1 MGPLVL
7 EHQPLIRS
15 FRLLLCALTLVLG
28 ASLSFAQAPAPVSVA
43 AQKLD
48 GVRASIEQIE
58 QALGRRELGDAALL
72 ELRGAIEPLSST
84 LKAALDDLTPK
95 LDAAREQLEQLGPK
109 PADKAPPEAPAVAAE
124 REGLQKQFE
133 EADAAVK
140 RAKLLS
146 VRLDQASA
154 TILSL
159 RRDLFTR
166 TLLARSSSILS
177 PSLWGSIWREAPADL
192 RALGIISG
200 AWWSAA
206 TARLEGWAMLGFL
219 AGTLAIA
226 FGYATVLKLQRRV
239 VRRDPA
245 KVEVSA
251 FTRARGAIWVVAS
264 TAVTPMLAMALM
276 IGLWRG
282 LGLFNTRLE
291 PLVASLTDGVAR
303 VAVTVAIAR
312 GLLAPS
318 LPHWRLLDLSDK
330 TVDRLARL
338 ALSVAIFVSAAKVME
353 AVIEVIG
360 AGLAL
365 SVALRGLAGLV
376 VAGMLAMGMQG
387 IAPQPDEE
395 DACLGPKLTPKR
407 DWYGPMRLAVWASVA
422 AIILA
427 TLIGYVSFAAF
438 LVEQVV
444 WVTFIGCGLYLLLAL
459 ARESIGQGLQPQ
471 SRVGRALMTSLGLR
485 RESLDQWSVVL
496 AGAAQLGLITA
507 AVLLALAPW
516 GVESD
521 DMFSSIRAAFFGFK
535 VGDVTISLSGIIVSV
550 LLFAIGF
557 ALTRGFQHW
566 LESTLLPRTQLDA
579 GLRNSIRTSVGYIGF
594 VIAAAVGLGYMGLSF
609 DKLAIVAGALS
620 VGIGFGLQSI
630 VNNFVSGLILL
641 WERAIRVGDWV
652 VLGEEQGYV
661 RRINVRSTE
670 IETFD
675 RATMIVPNSN
685 LVTGV
690 VKNWVRGDK
699 TGRIKIPISVHMSA
713 DPEVVRD
720 TLIACA
726 KGQDL
731 VLRIPAPFVSFVG
744 MTETLLKF
752 ELMCFVADVETS
764 GRVKSDLHFDIFKR
778 FKAAGIDFTP
788 PAAAPPTIA
797 IAGLERLQAALDA
810 LPNARS

>member
-1 MGPLVL
+1 M
-7 EHQPLIRS
+7 IRS
-15 FRLLLCALTLVLG
+15 FRLLLCALVLALG
-28 ASLSFAQAPAPVSVA
+28 ATLSFAQAPAPVSVA

-58 QALGRRELGDAALL
+58 QALGRRELSDAALL
-72 ELRGAIEPLSST
+72 ELRGNIEPLNAT
-84 LKAALDDLTPK
+84 LKAALDDLAPK

-109 PADKAPPEAPAVAAE
+109 PADKAQPEAPAVAAE

-146 VRLDQASA
+146 VRLDQASG

-166 TLLARSSSILS
+166 TLLARSDSILS
-177 PSLWGSIWREAPADL
+177 PSLWASIWREAPADL
-192 RALGIISG
+192 RALGIISS

-245 KVEVSA
+245 KVEVNA
-251 FTRARGAIWVVAS
+251 FTKARGAVWVTISA
-264 TAVTPMLAMALM
+264 AFAPMVAMALLM
-276 IGLWRG
+276 GLWRG
-282 LGLFNTRLE
+282 LGLFNMRLD
-291 PLVASLTDGVAR
+291 PLVASLSDGVAR
-303 VAVTVAIAR
+303 VAITLAIAR
-312 GLLAPS
+312 GLLAPG

-353 AVIEVIG
+353 AIIEVIG

-387 IAPQPDEE
+387 IAPPPDEE
-395 DACLGPKLTPKR
+395 EACLGPKLPPKR
-407 DWYGPMRLAVWASVA
+407 DWYGPMRLAIWASVA

-427 TLIGYVSFAAF
+427 TLVGYVSFAAF

-444 WVTFIGCGLYLLLAL
+444 WVTFIGSGLYLLLEL

-685 LVTGV
+685 LVTGM

-726 KGQDL
+726 KANEL
-731 VLRIPAPFVSFVG
+731 ALRIPAPFVSFVG

-778 FKAAGIDFTP
+778 FKAVGIEFTP
-788 PAAAPPTIA
+788 PAATPPTIA

>member
-1 MGPLVL
+1 
-7 EHQPLIRS
+7 LIRS

-28 ASLSFAQAPAPVSVA
+28 ATLSFAQAPAPVSAA

-58 QALGRRELGDAALL
+58 LTLGRRELADAALL
-72 ELRGAIEPLSST
+72 ELRGNIEPLNST
-84 LKAALDDLTPK
+84 LKTALDDLTPK

-109 PADKAPPEAPAVAAE
+109 PADKAPPEAPTVAAE

-166 TLLARSSSILS
+166 TLLARSDSILS

-192 RALGIISG
+192 RALGTISG

-206 TARLEGWAMLGFL
+206 AARLEGWAMLGFL
-219 AGTLAIA
+219 GGTLAIA
-226 FGYATVLKLQRRV
+226 LGWAAVLRLQRRV
-239 VRRDPA
+239 VRRDPT
-245 KVEVSA
+245 KLEVSA
-251 FTRARGAIWVVAS
+251 FMKTRGAVWVAVS
-264 TAVTPMLAMALM
+264 TAITPMIAMALLV
-276 IGLWRG
+276 GLWRG
-282 LGLFNTRLE
+282 LGLFNMRLD
-291 PLVASLTDGVAR
+291 PLVASLSDGVAR
-303 VAVTVAIAR
+303 VAITLAIAR
-312 GLLAPS
+312 GLLAPG

-330 TVDRLARL
+330 TVERLARL
-338 ALSVAIFVSAAKVME
+338 ALTVAIFVSAAKVME

-365 SVALRGLAGLV
+365 SVALRGLAALI
-376 VAGMLAMGMQG
+376 VATMLALGMQG
-387 IAPQPDEE
+387 IAPPPDEE
-395 DACLGPKLTPKR
+395 DECLGPKVAPQR
-407 DWYGPMRLAVWASVA
+407 DWYGPMRLAIWASVV

-444 WVTFIGCGLYLLLAL
+444 WVSFIGCGLYLLLGL
-459 ARESIGQGLQPQ
+459 TREMIAESLQPQ
-471 SRVGRALMTSLGLR
+471 ARVGRALMASLGLR
-485 RESLDQWSVVL
+485 REALDQWSVLL

-507 AVLLALAPW
+507 AVMLALAPW

-535 VGDVTISLSGIIVSV
+535 VGDVTISLSGMIVSV

-594 VIAAAVGLGYMGLSF
+594 VIAAAVALGYMGLSF

-699 TGRIKIPISVHMSA
+699 TGRIKIPITVHMSA
-713 DPEVVRD
+713 DPETVRD

-726 KGQDL
+726 KANEL
-731 VLRIPAPFVSFVG
+731 VLRIPAPFVFFAG

-778 FKAAGIDFTP
+778 FKAAGLEFTP

-797 IAGLERLQAALDA
+797 IAGLERLEAALGA
-810 LPNARS
+810 LPTAKS

>member
-1 MGPLVL
+1 M
-7 EHQPLIRS
+7 IRS
-15 FRLLLCALTLVLG
+15 VRLLLCALTLLLG
-28 ASLSFAQAPAPVSVA
+28 ATLSFAQAPVPVSVA

-58 QALGRRELGDAALL
+58 QALGRRELIDTTLL
-72 ELRGAIEPLSST
+72 ELRAGIEPLNGA
-84 LKAALDDLTPK
+84 LKAALEDLTPK

-177 PSLWGSIWREAPADL
+177 PSLWASIWREAPADV
-192 RALGIISG
+192 RAMGIVASN
-200 AWWSAA
+200 WWSASA
-206 TARLEGWAMLGFL
+206 ARLDGWAMAGFVV
-219 AGTLAIA
+219 GTLAIA
-226 FGYATVLKLQRRV
+226 LGWAAILRLQRRV

-245 KVEVSA
+245 KLEVSA
-251 FTRARGAIWVVAS
+251 FTKARGAVWVVAS
-264 TAVTPMLAMALM
+264 TAATPMIAMALM

-282 LGLFNTRLE
+282 LGLFNMRLD
-291 PLVASLTDGVAR
+291 PLVASLSDGVAR
-303 VAVTVAIAR
+303 VAITVAIAR
-312 GLLAPS
+312 GLLAPN
-318 LPHWRLLDLSDK
+318 LPHWRLLDLSNK

-365 SVALRGLAGLV
+365 SVALRGLSGLI
-376 VAGMLAMGMQG
+376 VAGMLAVGMQG
-387 IAPQPDEE
+387 IAAPPDDE
-395 DACLGPKLTPKR
+395 DACLGPKVAPQR
-407 DWYGPMRLAVWASVA
+407 DWYGPMRLALWACVA
-422 AIILA
+422 GIIVA
-427 TLIGYVSFAAF
+427 TLIGYVSFGAF
-438 LVEQVV
+438 LVEQIV

-459 ARESIGQGLQPQ
+459 ARESIAQGLLPQ
-471 SRVGRALMTSLGLR
+471 ARVGRALMASLGLR
-485 RESLDQWSVVL
+485 RESLDQWSVLL
-496 AGAAQLGLITA
+496 AGVAQLGLIA
-507 AVLLALAPW
+507 AAIMLALAPW

-535 VGDVTISLSGIIVSV
+535 VGDVTISLSGMIVSV

-699 TGRIKIPISVHMSA
+699 TGRIKIPITVHMSA

-726 KGQDL
+726 KGQEL

-778 FKAAGIDFTP
+778 FKAAGLEFTP
-788 PAAAPPTIA
+788 PAPAPPTIA
-797 IAGLERLQAALDA
+797 IAGLERLEAALGA
-810 LPNARS
+810 LPTAKS

>member
-1 MGPLVL
+1 M
-7 EHQPLIRS
+7 IRS
-15 FRLLLCALTLVLG
+15 FRLLLCALTLALG
-28 ASLSFAQAPAPVSVA
+28 ASHSFAQAPAPVSVA

-48 GVRASIEQIE
+48 GVRASVEQIE

-72 ELRGAIEPLSST
+72 DLRASIEPLNVA
-84 LKAALDDLTPK
+84 LKAALEDLTPRQ
-95 LDAAREQLEQLGPK
+95 DAARVQLEQLGPK
-109 PADKAPPEAPAVAAE
+109 PDDKAPPEAPAVAAE

-133 EADAAVK
+133 DADAAVK

-146 VRLDQASA
+146 VRLDQASG

-166 TLLARSSSILS
+166 ALLARSYSILS
-177 PSLWGSIWREAPADL
+177 PNLWSSIWRETPADF
-192 RALGIISG
+192 RALGMVASDS
-200 AWWSAA
+200 WSAA
-206 TARLEGWAMLGFL
+206 AARLEGLAILGL
-219 AGTLAIA
+219 LTGTLAIA
-226 FGYATVLKLQRRV
+226 VAYAAVLRLQRRV
-239 VRRDPA
+239 VRRDPSRQD
-245 KVEVSA
+245 VDA
-251 FTRARGAIWVVAS
+251 FSKALGAVWVAISVAS
-264 TAVTPMLAMALM
+264 TPMIAMAAM
-276 IGLWRG
+276 MGLWRG
-282 LGLFNTRLE
+282 LGLFNMRLD

-303 VAVTVAIAR
+303 VAITAGVAR
-312 GLLAPS
+312 GLLAPD
-318 LPHWRLLDLSDK
+318 LPNWRLLDLGDR

-338 ALSVAIFVSAAKVME
+338 ALSVALFVSAAKAME

-360 AGLAL
+360 ASLAL
-365 SVALRGLAGLV
+365 SVALRGFSGLI
-376 VAGMLAMGMQG
+376 VACMLAIGLQG
-387 IAPQPDEE
+387 VAPQPDAEE
-395 DACLGPKLTPKR
+395 ACLGPKLSPRR
-407 DWYGPMRLAVWASVA
+407 DWYGPMRLAVWACVT
-422 AIILA
+422 AIIVA
-427 TLIGYVSFAAF
+427 TLIGYVSFGAF
-438 LVEQVV
+438 LVDQVV
-444 WVTFIGCGLYLLLAL
+444 WASFIGSGLYLLLEL
-459 ARESIGQGLQPQ
+459 TREAIAQGMQPHA
-471 SRVGRALMTSLGLR
+471 RVGRNLMASLGLR
-485 RESLDQWSVVL
+485 RESLDQCAVLL

-507 AVLLALAPW
+507 AALLALAPW
-516 GVESD
+516 GIESD
-521 DMFSSIRAAFFGFK
+521 DMFSSIRAAFFGFR

-699 TGRIKIPISVHMSA
+699 TGRIKIPIAVQMSA
-713 DPEVVRD
+713 DPEIVRD

-726 KGQDL
+726 KAHEL
-731 VLRIPAPFVSFVG
+731 ALRIPAPIVSFVG

-764 GRVKSDLHFDIFKR
+764 GRVKSDLHFDIFRR
-778 FKAAGIDFTP
+778 FKAAGLEFTP
-788 PAAAPPTIA
+788 PAASPTIA
-797 IAGLERLQAALDA
+797 IAGLERLEAALRI
-810 LPNARS
+810 LPTAKS

>member
-15 FRLLLCALTLVLG
+15 FRLLLCALALALG
-28 ASLSFAQAPAPVSVA
+28 ATLSFAQAPAPVAVA

-72 ELRGAIEPLSST
+72 ELRGNIEPLNAT
-84 LKAALDDLTPK
+84 LKAALDDLAPK

-146 VRLDQASA
+146 VRLDQASG

-166 TLLARSSSILS
+166 TLLARSDSILS
-177 PSLWGSIWREAPADL
+177 PSLWASIWREAPADL
-192 RALGIISG
+192 RALGIISS

-245 KVEVSA
+245 KVEVNA
-251 FTRARGAIWVVAS
+251 FSKARGAVWVTISVAF
-264 TAVTPMLAMALM
+264 APMVAMALLM
-276 IGLWRG
+276 GLWRG
-282 LGLFNTRLE
+282 LGLFNMRLD
-291 PLVASLTDGVAR
+291 PLVASLSDGVAR
-303 VAVTVAIAR
+303 VAITVAIAR
-312 GLLAPS
+312 GLLAPG

-353 AVIEVIG
+353 AIIEVIG

-365 SVALRGLAGLV
+365 SVALRGLAGLI

-387 IAPQPDEE
+387 IAPPPDEE
-395 DACLGPKLTPKR
+395 EACLGPKLTPKR

-699 TGRIKIPISVHMSA
+699 TGRIKIPITVHMSA

-778 FKAAGIDFTP
+778 FKAVGIEFTP
-788 PAAAPPTIA
+788 PAATPPTIA

>member
-1 MGPLVL
+1 MDPLVL

-15 FRLLLCALTLVLG
+15 FRLLLCALALALG
-28 ASLSFAQAPAPVSVA
+28 ATLSFAQAPTPVSA
-43 AQKLD
+43 SAQKLD

-58 QALGRRELGDAALL
+58 QALGKRELSDAALL
-72 ELRGAIEPLSST
+72 ELRANIEPLNTTLKST
-84 LKAALDDLTPK
+84 LEDLTPK

-124 REGLQKQFE
+124 RERLQKQFE

-146 VRLDQASA
+146 VRLDQASG

-159 RRDLFTR
+159 RRDIFTR

-177 PSLWGSIWREAPADL
+177 PSLWTSIWRETPADL
-192 RALGIISG
+192 RALGIISS

-206 TARLEGWAMLGFL
+206 ATRLEGWGMLGFL

-226 FGYATVLKLQRRV
+226 LGYGAALKLQRRV

-245 KVEVSA
+245 KLEIST
-251 FTRARGAIWVVAS
+251 FTKARGAIWVVAS
-264 TAVTPMLAMALM
+264 TAVTPLVAIALL

-282 LGLFNTRLE
+282 LGLFNMRLE
-291 PLVASLTDGVAR
+291 PLVASLWDGVAR
-303 VAVTVAIAR
+303 VAITLAIAR
-312 GLLAPS
+312 GLLAPG
-318 LPHWRLLDLSDK
+318 LPHWRLLDLSDR
-330 TVDRLARL
+330 TVERLARL
-338 ALSVAIFVSAAKVME
+338 ALTVAIFVSAAKVME

-365 SVALRGLAGLV
+365 SVALRGLSGLV
-376 VAGMLAMGMQG
+376 VAGMLAMGLQG
-387 IAPQPDEE
+387 IAQLSDEE
-395 DACLGPKLTPKR
+395 DACLGPKLAPKR
-407 DWYGPMRLAVWASVA
+407 DWYGPMRLTIWACIA

-444 WVTFIGCGLYLLLAL
+444 WVTFIGCGLYLLLTL

-471 SRVGRALMTSLGLR
+471 ARVGRAIMVSLGLR
-485 RESLDQWSVVL
+485 RESLEQWSVLL

-507 AVLLALAPW
+507 AVMLALAPW

-726 KGQDL
+726 RAQDL
-731 VLRIPAPFVSFVG
+731 VLGAPAPFVSFVG

-778 FKAAGIDFTP
+778 FKAAGIEFTP

-797 IAGLERLQAALDA
+797 IAGLERLEAALGA
-810 LPNARS
+810 LPKAKS

>member
-7 EHQPLIRS
+7 EHQPLIPS

-28 ASLSFAQAPAPVSVA
+28 ASLSFAQAPSPVSVA

-58 QALGRRELGDAALL
+58 QALGRRELSDAALL
-72 ELRGAIEPLSST
+72 ELRGNIEPLNST

-159 RRDLFTR
+159 RRDIFTR

-177 PSLWGSIWREAPADL
+177 PSLWTSIWRETPADL
-192 RALGIISG
+192 RALGIISS

-219 AGTLAIA
+219 AGTLGIA
-226 FGYATVLKLQRRV
+226 FGYASVLKLQRRV

-251 FTRARGAIWVVAS
+251 FTKARGAIWVVAS
-264 TAVTPMLAMALM
+264 TAFAPMVAMALL

-282 LGLFNTRLE
+282 LGLFNMRLD
-291 PLVASLTDGVAR
+291 PLVTSLTDGVAR
-303 VAVTVAIAR
+303 VAITVAIAR
-312 GLLAPS
+312 GLLAPG

-338 ALSVAIFVSAAKVME
+338 ALTVAIFVSAEKVME

-376 VAGMLAMGMQG
+376 VAGMLAVGLQG
-387 IAPQPDEE
+387 IAQPPDEE
-395 DACLGPKLTPKR
+395 DACLGPKLAPKR
-407 DWYGPMRLAVWASVA
+407 DWYGPMRLAIWASVA

-471 SRVGRALMTSLGLR
+471 SRVGRALMTNLGLR

-507 AVLLALAPW
+507 AVMLALAPW

-778 FKAAGIDFTP
+778 FKAVGIDFTP

-797 IAGLERLQAALDA
+797 IAGLERLEAVLGA
-810 LPNARS
+810 LPTAKS

>member
-1 MGPLVL
+1 
-7 EHQPLIRS
+7 
-15 FRLLLCALTLVLG
+15 
-28 ASLSFAQAPAPVSVA
+28 
-43 AQKLD
+43 
-48 GVRASIEQIE
+48 
-58 QALGRRELGDAALL
+58 
-72 ELRGAIEPLSST
+72 
-84 LKAALDDLTPK
+84 
-95 LDAAREQLEQLGPK
+95 
-109 PADKAPPEAPAVAAE
+109 
-124 REGLQKQFE
+124 
-133 EADAAVK
+133 
-140 RAKLLS
+140 
-146 VRLDQASA
+146 
-154 TILSL
+154 
-159 RRDLFTR
+159 
-166 TLLARSSSILS
+166 
-177 PSLWGSIWREAPADL
+177 
-192 RALGIISG
+192 
-200 AWWSAA
+200 
-206 TARLEGWAMLGFL
+206 
-219 AGTLAIA
+219 
-226 FGYATVLKLQRRV
+226 
-239 VRRDPA
+239 
-245 KVEVSA
+245 
-251 FTRARGAIWVVAS
+251 
-264 TAVTPMLAMALM
+264 
-276 IGLWRG
+276 
-282 LGLFNTRLE
+282 
-291 PLVASLTDGVAR
+291 
-303 VAVTVAIAR
+303 
-312 GLLAPS
+312 
-318 LPHWRLLDLSDK
+318 
-330 TVDRLARL
+330 
-338 ALSVAIFVSAAKVME
+338 
-353 AVIEVIG
+353 
-360 AGLAL
+360 
-365 SVALRGLAGLV
+365 
-376 VAGMLAMGMQG
+376 
-387 IAPQPDEE
+387 
-395 DACLGPKLTPKR
+395 
-407 DWYGPMRLAVWASVA
+407 MRLAIWASVA

-427 TLIGYVSFAAF
+427 TLVGYVSFAAF

-444 WVTFIGCGLYLLLAL
+444 WVTFIGSGLYLLLEL

-471 SRVGRALMTSLGLR
+471 SRVGRALMISLGLR

-726 KGQDL
+726 KANEL
-731 VLRIPAPFVSFVG
+731 ALRIPAPFVSFVG

-778 FKAAGIDFTP
+778 FRAVGIDFTP

-810 LPNARS
+810 LPTARS

>member
-1 MGPLVL
+1 MGQLVL

-15 FRLLLCALTLVLG
+15 FRLLLCALTLALG
-28 ASLSFAQAPAPVSVA
+28 ATLSFAQAPAPVAVA

-48 GVRASIEQIE
+48 GVRASVEQIE
-58 QALGRRELGDAALL
+58 QALGKRELGDAALL
-72 ELRGAIEPLSST
+72 ELRASIEPLNTT
-84 LKAALDDLTPK
+84 LKNALDDLTPK

-109 PADKAPPEAPAVAAE
+109 PDEKAPPEAPAVAAE
-124 REGLQKQFE
+124 RAGLQKQFE
-133 EADAAVK
+133 DADAAVK

-146 VRLDQASA
+146 VRLDQASG

-177 PSLWGSIWREAPADL
+177 PSLWASIWREAPADL
-192 RALGIISG
+192 RALGLISS

-206 TARLEGWAMLGFL
+206 EAQIEGWAMAGLL
-219 AGTLAIA
+219 VGTLAIA
-226 FGYATVLKLQRRV
+226 LAWATVLRLQRRV

-245 KVEVSA
+245 KVEVNA
-251 FTRARGAIWVVAS
+251 FMKARGAVWV
-264 TAVTPMLAMALM
+264 AVSIAFVPMIAMALL

-282 LGLFNTRLE
+282 LGLFNMRLE
-291 PLVASLTDGVAR
+291 PLVASLSDGVAR
-303 VAVTVAIAR
+303 VAITLAIAR
-312 GLLAPS
+312 GLLAPD

-330 TVDRLARL
+330 TVERLARL
-338 ALSVAIFVSAAKVME
+338 ALTVAIFVSAAKVME

-365 SVALRGLAGLV
+365 SVALRGVAGLV

-387 IAPQPDEE
+387 IGPPPDEE
-395 DACLGPKLTPKR
+395 EDCLGPKLAPQR
-407 DWYGPMRLAVWASVA
+407 DWYGPMRLAIWASVA
-422 AIILA
+422 AIIVA
-427 TLIGYVSFAAF
+427 TLIGYVSFGAF

-444 WVTFIGCGLYLLLAL
+444 WVTFIGSGLYLLLEL
-459 ARESIGQGLQPQ
+459 AREAINEGFQPQ
-471 SRVGRALMTSLGLR
+471 ARVGRALMASLGLR
-485 RESLDQWSVVL
+485 RESLDQLAVLL

-516 GVESD
+516 GIESD
-521 DMFSSIRAAFFGFK
+521 DMFSSLRAAFFGFR

-566 LESTLLPRTQLDA
+566 LESTLLPRTQIDA

-726 KGQDL
+726 KGQEL

-764 GRVKSDLHFDIFKR
+764 GRVKSDLHFDIFRR
-778 FKAAGIDFTP
+778 FKAAGIEFTP

-810 LPNARS
+810 LSKAKS